1 MQLTKNKDPISQ
13 LWRSTPSVSNL
24 FTDSSS
30 GLKLVEQRIKD
41 SLVSDAK
48 QLTEIS
54 NYLLDL
60 GGKRIRPILALS
72 TARLFGMTTPNQ
84 ELIDAAAGIELIHM
98 ATLLHDD
105 IIDDSS
111 IRRHKVSPFKKYGLA
126 PSLLAGDFLLA
137 RAFGL
142 CSHLDVFIIEHTEQ
156 ACVELTEGELLEGT
170 LDPQNGKSFTDYL
183 TVIEKKTASLFLLA
197 SAVGSHVSGAN
208 PDSVLRLTNF
218 GKLSGIAFQM
228 VDDVLDVV
236 ADEDLL
242 GKPTGTDL
250 RQRTPSLVNCLWLDS
265 QDPVAVEFFNKQMP
279 SAEEALNAAKYLRNS
294 ETISKAREI
303 ASKYTALAK
312 KELEEIEDDKLVSS
326 VRYDLF
332 SLLDFTLSRSLNG

>member
-1 MQLTKNKDPISQ
+1 MQLTKNQDPIRQ

-24 FTDSSS
+24 FTDSVA
-30 GLKLVEQRIKD
+30 GLKLVEHRIKE

-72 TARLFGMTTPNQ
+72 TARLFGMTIPSQ

-111 IRRHKVSPFKKYGLA
+111 VRRHKISPFKKYGLA

-156 ACVELTEGELLEGT
+156 ACVELTEGELLEGVM
-170 LDPQNGKSFTDYL
+170 DSSNGKSFEDYL

-197 SAVGSHVSGAN
+197 SAVGSHVAEAN
-208 PDSVLRLTNF
+208 SDSVLRLSEF
-218 GKLSGIAFQM
+218 GKLSGVAFQM
-228 VDDVLDVV
+228 VDDILDVV

-265 QDPVAVEFFNKQMP
+265 KDTMAVDFFTKP
-279 SAEEALNAAKYLRNS
+279 APTAEEALNAAKYLRSS
-294 ETISKAREI
+294 EIVSKAREI
-303 ASKYTALAK
+303 ATKYTTLAK
-312 KELEEIEDDKLVSS
+312 QQLEEIDDAKLVPS
-326 VRYDLF
+326 VRNDLVA
-332 SLLDFTLSRSLNG
+332 LLDLTLSRSFND